1 MTFRLNLD
9 DISRILTS
17 IQVAE
22 RHVQSGYQDQTD
34 LFGNPL
40 NNLVPLGLRTVSG
53 QYNNLVH
60 PEYGSADQFMPRLLT
75 PTFQDAQ
82 INPRTGQPTSYEQT
96 SGSVYDSQPRTI
108 SNLISDQSANN
119 PAVLVAAFATLG
131 STDPYA
137 DAATFTAARQA
148 AQDAATALQ
157 ALQDTIGGG
166 ADLPALQA
174 AYDAAALQAS
184 ADRTAA
190 SNAQAAADAIN
201 DGAEASLATAQQ
213 NLTNAIAAEAAA
225 DMATSAAAAQLA
237 AAQSAQAVAQGAY
250 DAKLGASN
258 AALANLNATNSL
270 LTTSTEAITAAQAI
284 LANLVAT
291 NASPADIAAQ
301 EALIAQLEAAKN
313 LVTSLQTSA
322 QAVYNQ
328 AAAETATALTSLQG
342 AQDVTA
348 TAINA
353 VAAAALAE
361 TAAESQVGAA
371 QDAVDAAQAVLVQAN
386 ADAAAAQQ
394 QAIILDATAG
404 ASEAAAADAL
414 SALQAAQDAAAVS
427 AEDLAAAQAL
437 ADSTAAT
444 FESLP
449 AQMGLDF
456 DVNDTTLFV
465 PNVMPDLG
473 DTAPFNSFLT
483 LFGQFFDHGL
493 DLVTKG
499 GSGTVYIPLQPDDP
513 LYVEGSPTNFMVL
526 TRATNSPGA
535 DGILG
540 TADDVRE
547 HVNETTPF
555 IDLNQVYT
563 SHESHQVFLR
573 EYVRVEVD
581 GVMKTVATGHMLEGQ
596 NGGPPTWADIKN
608 QARQMLGIDLTDMD
622 VLRVPLVAADLYGN
636 FIPGAN
642 GYAQLVTPA
651 GLLSGTADAPAQASS
666 AYGAGRAFLNDIAH
680 NAAPGT
686 VDHDRDPTT
695 AEVVKAADADT
706 DTGNDIPLNLL
717 GAATTYD
724 NELLDKH
731 YVVGDGRG
739 NENIGLTAVHHVFH
753 SEHNNRVDQIKAELL
768 SSGDVAFI
776 NQWLLA
782 PIQGGAVP
790 ADTSSLL
797 WNGERLFQAS
807 RFSTEMVYQ
816 HLVFEEFARLV
827 SPDIDPFLFSN
838 TVDINP
844 AIMAE
849 FAHVVYR
856 FGHSMLT
863 ESVDRLAADGQT
875 TNHIGL
881 IDAFL
886 NPVAFEG
893 SGATPDEAAGAI
905 LRGMTR
911 QVGNEIDEFLT
922 GALRNNLVGL
932 PLDLG
937 AINIARG
944 RDTGVPSLNEAR
956 RQFYEQTQDTT
967 LKPYASWYEFALAIK
982 NPASIINFVA
992 AYGTHSSV
1000 VNAVT
1005 LEDKRDAATLLV
1017 MGGDGAPTDRLAFLN
1032 ATDAWAGGTLG
1043 GLNNVDFWIG
1053 GLAEKKVAFQGLLG
1067 TTFNFVFEVQME
1079 KLQEGD
1085 RFYYLSR
1092 TQGMNLL
1099 NQLEADSFAEL
1110 VMRNTDLGNPGAT
1123 HLPSSLFLTPDYI
1136 LELNQARQKVADPNH
1151 TDPILAA
1158 ISPMV
1163 IRRDTDGDGVNDYL
1177 HYTGGDHVVIGG
1189 DDNDNTLIGG
1199 EGDDTIWGDGGNDRI
1214 EGGFGVDHLFGGDG
1228 DDIITDSGT
1237 DSGAADVIHGDAGND
1252 VINGGNGLDLIF
1264 GGSGQDFIF
1273 GGVDG
1278 KTITA
1283 GEGNDFVRGPD
1294 GLSFIA
1300 GNEGDDWLEGG
1311 DSFDTLAGE
1320 NSELFFN
1327 SPIIGHDVLNGR
1339 GNDTDYDAESGDD
1352 IMFQGLGIQRNNG
1365 MAGFDWA
1372 IHKGEAQGANS
1383 DLGIPIFVNQEA
1395 NILRDRFDLV
1405 EGLSGWKHADT
1416 LTGRDVVV
1424 GAYDEAAGAAAQF
1437 NPNSPFESYANALL
1451 ETGVAR
1457 IAGLAELVAHL
1468 DRVTFTTANG
1478 QTHTAVVFDANAVQY
1493 NEDGSARTLYDTAAD
1508 ILLGGG
1514 GSDILQG
1521 KGGNDVIDGD
1531 RWLNVRIRINDS
1543 NGNEIGWSD
1552 DLGGKVYSTAGL
1564 LLYGGR
1570 TLDSLMFDRTLN
1582 PGQLSI
1588 VREILDGDPD
1598 DLSLDTAVYRGNQ
1611 SEYEIT
1617 YHDDGSVTVAH
1628 VNPDVNLPENDGI
1641 DRLFNIEVLRFADGE
1656 VSTQAPDIVGTNG
1669 NDILVGDGRA
1679 NRIFGLNG
1687 NDLLQGLAGNDLLDG
1702 GAGNDRLE
1710 GGAGNDTLLGGAG
1723 NDTLDGGAGNDAMT
1737 GGAGNDIYLVDST
1750 GDVVIEDV
1758 NGGTDT
1764 VQTALA
1770 AYVLGANVE
1779 HLTFTGSG
1787 NFTGTGNDLT
1797 NTITGGAGN
1806 DTLDGGAGID
1816 RLVGGAGDDTYLMGT
1831 ETDVIVEAAGGGN
1844 DTVRYGGTNA
1854 YQLANNVENLI
1865 YTASTNANLVGN
1877 GSANV
1882 ITTGA
1887 GNDTVNAAAGDDI
1900 VYGGDGVDRLL
1911 GGSGNDTLY
1920 GEAGDDELL
1929 GEAGNDFLYG
1939 GSGNDRLDGGAG
1951 NDTLE
1956 GGEGNDTIYGGD
1968 GNDQIHGGAGN
1979 DTLFGDIGNDV
1990 INGGEGNDS
1999 IDGGAGNDRVTG
2011 GAGDDIMDASLGAD
2025 IFVFGPNFGNDII
2038 NGFSA
2043 GGGGQDR
2050 LNLAA
2055 FEFDTATFNSRVV
2068 ITDAGNDTLV
2078 TVNGVDGGT
2087 VRLVGLVDHT
2097 TVTIADF
2104 QLA

>member
-148 AQDAATALQ
+148 AQDAATALQALQ

-717 GAATTYD
+717 GAATT
-724 NELLDKH
+724 
-731 YVVGDGRG
+731 
-739 NENIGLTAVHHVFH
+739 
-753 SEHNNRVDQIKAELL
+753 
-768 SSGDVAFI
+768 
-776 NQWLLA
+776 
-782 PIQGGAVP
+782 
-790 ADTSSLL
+790 
-797 WNGERLFQAS
+797 
-807 RFSTEMVYQ
+807 
-816 HLVFEEFARLV
+816 
-827 SPDIDPFLFSN
+827 
-838 TVDINP
+838 
-844 AIMAE
+844 
-849 FAHVVYR
+849 
-856 FGHSMLT
+856 
-863 ESVDRLAADGQT
+863 
-875 TNHIGL
+875 
-881 IDAFL
+881 
-886 NPVAFEG
+886 EG
-893 SGATPDEAAGAI
+893 V
-905 LRGMTR
+905 
-911 QVGNEIDEFLT
+911 Q
-922 GALRNNLVGL
+922 
-932 PLDLG
+932 
-937 AINIARG
+937 
-944 RDTGVPSLNEAR
+944 
-956 RQFYEQTQDTT
+956 
-967 LKPYASWYEFALAIK
+967 
-982 NPASIINFVA
+982 NFV
-992 AYGTHSSV
+992 
-1000 VNAVT
+1000 
-1005 LEDKRDAATLLV
+1005 
-1017 MGGDGAPTDRLAFLN
+1017 
-1032 ATDAWAGGTLG
+1032 
-1043 GLNNVDFWIG
+1043 
-1053 GLAEKKVAFQGLLG
+1053 
-1067 TTFNFVFEVQME
+1067 
-1079 KLQEGD
+1079 
-1085 RFYYLSR
+1085 
-1092 TQGMNLL
+1092 
-1099 NQLEADSFAEL
+1099 
-1110 VMRNTDLGNPGAT
+1110 
-1123 HLPSSLFLTPDYI
+1123 
-1136 LELNQARQKVADPNH
+1136 
-1151 TDPILAA
+1151 
-1158 ISPMV
+1158 
-1163 IRRDTDGDGVNDYL
+1163 
-1177 HYTGGDHVVIGG
+1177 
-1189 DDNDNTLIGG
+1189 
-1199 EGDDTIWGDGGNDRI
+1199 
-1214 EGGFGVDHLFGGDG
+1214 
-1228 DDIITDSGT
+1228 
-1237 DSGAADVIHGDAGND
+1237 
-1252 VINGGNGLDLIF
+1252 
-1264 GGSGQDFIF
+1264 
-1273 GGVDG
+1273 
-1278 KTITA
+1278 
-1283 GEGNDFVRGPD
+1283 
-1294 GLSFIA
+1294 
-1300 GNEGDDWLEGG
+1300 
-1311 DSFDTLAGE
+1311 
-1320 NSELFFN
+1320 
-1327 SPIIGHDVLNGR
+1327 
-1339 GNDTDYDAESGDD
+1339 
-1352 IMFQGLGIQRNNG
+1352 
-1365 MAGFDWA
+1365 
-1372 IHKGEAQGANS
+1372 
-1383 DLGIPIFVNQEA
+1383 
-1395 NILRDRFDLV
+1395 
-1405 EGLSGWKHADT
+1405 
-1416 LTGRDVVV
+1416 
-1424 GAYDEAAGAAAQF
+1424 
-1437 NPNSPFESYANALL
+1437 
-1451 ETGVAR
+1451 
-1457 IAGLAELVAHL
+1457 
-1468 DRVTFTTANG
+1468 
-1478 QTHTAVVFDANAVQY
+1478 
-1493 NEDGSARTLYDTAAD
+1493 
-1508 ILLGGG
+1508 
-1514 GSDILQG
+1514 
-1521 KGGNDVIDGD
+1521 
-1531 RWLNVRIRINDS
+1531 
-1543 NGNEIGWSD
+1543 
-1552 DLGGKVYSTAGL
+1552 
-1564 LLYGGR
+1564 
-1570 TLDSLMFDRTLN
+1570 
-1582 PGQLSI
+1582 
-1588 VREILDGDPD
+1588 
-1598 DLSLDTAVYRGNQ
+1598 
-1611 SEYEIT
+1611 
-1617 YHDDGSVTVAH
+1617 
-1628 VNPDVNLPENDGI
+1628 
-1641 DRLFNIEVLRFADGE
+1641 
-1656 VSTQAPDIVGTNG
+1656 
-1669 NDILVGDGRA
+1669 
-1679 NRIFGLNG
+1679 
-1687 NDLLQGLAGNDLLDG
+1687 
-1702 GAGNDRLE
+1702 
-1710 GGAGNDTLLGGAG
+1710 
-1723 NDTLDGGAGNDAMT
+1723 
-1737 GGAGNDIYLVDST
+1737 
-1750 GDVVIEDV
+1750 
-1758 NGGTDT
+1758 
-1764 VQTALA
+1764 
-1770 AYVLGANVE
+1770 
-1779 HLTFTGSG
+1779 
-1787 NFTGTGNDLT
+1787 
-1797 NTITGGAGN
+1797 
-1806 DTLDGGAGID
+1806 
-1816 RLVGGAGDDTYLMGT
+1816 
-1831 ETDVIVEAAGGGN
+1831 
-1844 DTVRYGGTNA
+1844 
-1854 YQLANNVENLI
+1854 
-1865 YTASTNANLVGN
+1865 
-1877 GSANV
+1877 
-1882 ITTGA
+1882 
-1887 GNDTVNAAAGDDI
+1887 
-1900 VYGGDGVDRLL
+1900 
-1911 GGSGNDTLY
+1911 
-1920 GEAGDDELL
+1920 
-1929 GEAGNDFLYG
+1929 
-1939 GSGNDRLDGGAG
+1939 
-1951 NDTLE
+1951 
-1956 GGEGNDTIYGGD
+1956 
-1968 GNDQIHGGAGN
+1968 
-1979 DTLFGDIGNDV
+1979 
-1990 INGGEGNDS
+1990 
-1999 IDGGAGNDRVTG
+1999 
-2011 GAGDDIMDASLGAD
+2011 
-2025 IFVFGPNFGNDII
+2025 
-2038 NGFSA
+2038 
-2043 GGGGQDR
+2043 
-2050 LNLAA
+2050 
-2055 FEFDTATFNSRVV
+2055 
-2068 ITDAGNDTLV
+2068 
-2078 TVNGVDGGT
+2078 
-2087 VRLVGLVDHT
+2087 
-2097 TVTIADF
+2097 
-2104 QLA
+2104 

>member
-1 MTFRLNLD
+1 
-9 DISRILTS
+9 
-17 IQVAE
+17 
-22 RHVQSGYQDQTD
+22 
-34 LFGNPL
+34 
-40 NNLVPLGLRTVSG
+40 
-53 QYNNLVH
+53 
-60 PEYGSADQFMPRLLT
+60 
-75 PTFQDAQ
+75 
-82 INPRTGQPTSYEQT
+82 
-96 SGSVYDSQPRTI
+96 
-108 SNLISDQSANN
+108 
-119 PAVLVAAFATLG
+119 
-131 STDPYA
+131 
-137 DAATFTAARQA
+137 
-148 AQDAATALQ
+148 
-157 ALQDTIGGG
+157 
-166 ADLPALQA
+166 
-174 AYDAAALQAS
+174 
-184 ADRTAA
+184 
-190 SNAQAAADAIN
+190 
-201 DGAEASLATAQQ
+201 
-213 NLTNAIAAEAAA
+213 
-225 DMATSAAAAQLA
+225 MATSAAAAQLA

-1110 VMRNTDLGNPGAT
+1110 VMRNTDLGNPGAPQRHQQCIEHQSSVDAT
-1123 HLPSSLFLTPDYI
+1123 AHGPPHHLAREQIDHDGQVQPALMGTDVGDVGDPTLVRLGRRELAQQVVWRNHGRLANAHAGSASIVGLRAQPFELEQSCHTMLAAALTQIAHVQRQLAIAVHTATLEPSL
-1136 LELNQARQKVADPNH
+1136 LEQARQPQIVLGSWAVWLSPPGVVAAGVH
-1151 TDPILAA
+1151 LYHLAHA
-1158 ISPMV
+1158 PHAVLMLVALDECVLHPDCLAKYAAAFFRMSRSSV
-1163 IRRDTDGDGVNDYL
+1163 TRRSSAL
-1177 HYTGGDHVVIGG
+1177 RRRSSSAC
-1189 DDNDNTLIGG
+1189 
-1199 EGDDTIWGDGGNDRI
+1199 EACAWR
-1214 EGGFGVDHLFGGDG
+1214 
-1228 DDIITDSGT
+1228 S
-1237 DSGAADVIHGDAGND
+1237 
-1252 VINGGNGLDLIF
+1252 
-1264 GGSGQDFIF
+1264 
-1273 GGVDG
+1273 
-1278 KTITA
+1278 
-1283 GEGNDFVRGPD
+1283 
-1294 GLSFIA
+1294 
-1300 GNEGDDWLEGG
+1300 
-1311 DSFDTLAGE
+1311 
-1320 NSELFFN
+1320 
-1327 SPIIGHDVLNGR
+1327 
-1339 GNDTDYDAESGDD
+1339 
-1352 IMFQGLGIQRNNG
+1352 GLGT
-1365 MAGFDWA
+1365 
-1372 IHKGEAQGANS
+1372 
-1383 DLGIPIFVNQEA
+1383 P
-1395 NILRDRFDLV
+1395 
-1405 EGLSGWKHADT
+1405 
-1416 LTGRDVVV
+1416 
-1424 GAYDEAAGAAAQF
+1424 
-1437 NPNSPFESYANALL
+1437 
-1451 ETGVAR
+1451 
-1457 IAGLAELVAHL
+1457 
-1468 DRVTFTTANG
+1468 
-1478 QTHTAVVFDANAVQY
+1478 
-1493 NEDGSARTLYDTAAD
+1493 
-1508 ILLGGG
+1508 
-1514 GSDILQG
+1514 
-1521 KGGNDVIDGD
+1521 
-1531 RWLNVRIRINDS
+1531 
-1543 NGNEIGWSD
+1543 
-1552 DLGGKVYSTAGL
+1552 
-1564 LLYGGR
+1564 
-1570 TLDSLMFDRTLN
+1570 
-1582 PGQLSI
+1582 
-1588 VREILDGDPD
+1588 
-1598 DLSLDTAVYRGNQ
+1598 
-1611 SEYEIT
+1611 
-1617 YHDDGSVTVAH
+1617 
-1628 VNPDVNLPENDGI
+1628 
-1641 DRLFNIEVLRFADGE
+1641 
-1656 VSTQAPDIVGTNG
+1656 
-1669 NDILVGDGRA
+1669 
-1679 NRIFGLNG
+1679 
-1687 NDLLQGLAGNDLLDG
+1687 
-1702 GAGNDRLE
+1702 
-1710 GGAGNDTLLGGAG
+1710 
-1723 NDTLDGGAGNDAMT
+1723 
-1737 GGAGNDIYLVDST
+1737 
-1750 GDVVIEDV
+1750 
-1758 NGGTDT
+1758 
-1764 VQTALA
+1764 
-1770 AYVLGANVE
+1770 
-1779 HLTFTGSG
+1779 
-1787 NFTGTGNDLT
+1787 
-1797 NTITGGAGN
+1797 
-1806 DTLDGGAGID
+1806 
-1816 RLVGGAGDDTYLMGT
+1816 
-1831 ETDVIVEAAGGGN
+1831 
-1844 DTVRYGGTNA
+1844 
-1854 YQLANNVENLI
+1854 
-1865 YTASTNANLVGN
+1865 
-1877 GSANV
+1877 
-1882 ITTGA
+1882 
-1887 GNDTVNAAAGDDI
+1887 
-1900 VYGGDGVDRLL
+1900 
-1911 GGSGNDTLY
+1911 
-1920 GEAGDDELL
+1920 
-1929 GEAGNDFLYG
+1929 
-1939 GSGNDRLDGGAG
+1939 
-1951 NDTLE
+1951 
-1956 GGEGNDTIYGGD
+1956 
-1968 GNDQIHGGAGN
+1968 
-1979 DTLFGDIGNDV
+1979 
-1990 INGGEGNDS
+1990 
-1999 IDGGAGNDRVTG
+1999 
-2011 GAGDDIMDASLGAD
+2011 
-2025 IFVFGPNFGNDII
+2025 
-2038 NGFSA
+2038 
-2043 GGGGQDR
+2043 
-2050 LNLAA
+2050 
-2055 FEFDTATFNSRVV
+2055 
-2068 ITDAGNDTLV
+2068 
-2078 TVNGVDGGT
+2078 
-2087 VRLVGLVDHT
+2087 
-2097 TVTIADF
+2097 
-2104 QLA
+2104 